1 MHMALEHWMVTIL
14 FWRIIPKK
22 EKEGGIE
29 RKMNFNDAT
38 EKVITIIGTKI
49 LKILEEIYPESEF
62 PTEYTHL
69 EV

>member
-1 MHMALEHWMVTIL
+1 LLESNI
-14 FWRIIPKK
+14 RIQRRTF
-22 EKEGGIE
+22 EGIE
-29 RKMNFNDAT
+29 RKMNFKDAT